1 MERDRALNLVEYP
14 LTAMECSV
22 LDERYMNLPRDEA
35 LRYMLK
41 LKQACHIYG
50 GVFTLLW
57 HNSRF
62 VDEAEVDLYRQVL
75 EG

>member
-1 MERDRALNLVEYP
+1 VDEASALNLVECP
-14 LTAMECSV
+14 LTVMECSV
-22 LDERYMNLPRDEA
+22 LDERYMNLPSDEA
-35 LRYMLK
+35 LLYMLN
-41 LKQACHIYG
+41 LKQACRKHG

>member
-1 MERDRALNLVEYP
+1 MEQDRTLNLVEYP
-14 LTAMECSV
+14 LTMMECSV

-35 LRYMLK
+35 LRYMLN
-41 LKQACHIYG
+41 LKQACRRYG

-57 HNSRF
+57 HNTSL
-62 VDEAEVDLYRQVL
+62 VDPAKVELYRQVV

>member
-1 MERDRALNLVEYP
+1 MDEASALNLVEYP

-22 LDERYMNLPRDEA
+22 MDERYMNLPRDEA

-41 LKQACHIYG
+41 LKQACRKHG

-62 VDEAEVDLYRQVL
+62 VDDAEVELYRRVVA
-75 EG
+75 G